1 MAGLLDFDSSL
12 TIENQAWSCADR
24 LVCGD
29 AYQEEASQLFAR
41 FISAREAGFSDLLIE
56 IECEIGA
63 FVCHLAHEVEA
74 GDAPASV
81 LEFYNDQFSEMA
93 R

>member
-1 MAGLLDFDSSL
+1 MAGTLHLDSSL
-12 TIENQAWSCADR
+12 TTESQAGSLDGR

-29 AYQEEASQLFAR
+29 AYQEEASQLLAR
-41 FISAREAGFSDLLIE
+41 FISARAAGSSDLLIE
-56 IECEIGA
+56 IECDIGA

-74 GDAPASV
+74 GDTPASL
-81 LEFYNDQFSEMA
+81 LEFYRDHFSEMA